1 MNKIIKEIENT
12 KIIPVVTV
20 ENITQVLH
28 IMDALAEG
36 GLPAAE
42 ITFRTEAAAET
53 IRAMSQKYPD
63 ALIGAGTILNVRQAK
78 EAEDAGAKF
87 LVSPGYSDEVVNY
100 CIERNIAVL
109 PGCMTPTD
117 ILRALA
123 AGLSMVKFFP
133 AEPAGGLK
141 LLKALSEPFPKLRF
155 MPTGGISK
163 DNLMEYLNF
172 PKVVA
177 CGGSWITKPAKE
189 NDFAAVRQ
197 EAENAVKLVCRW
209 KEQG

>member
-20 ENITQVLH
+20 ENITQGLH

-109 PGCMTPTD
+109 PGYFESVGSRTFD
-117 ILRALA
+117 GQIFSGRACRR
-123 AGLSMVKFFP
+123 
-133 AEPAGGLK
+133 AEIIKSAFRAVS
-141 LLKALSEPFPKLRF
+141 KASLYANRRNIK
-155 MPTGGISK
+155 G
-163 DNLMEYLNF
+163 
-172 PKVVA
+172 
-177 CGGSWITKPAKE
+177 
-189 NDFAAVRQ
+189 
-197 EAENAVKLVCRW
+197 
-209 KEQG
+209 

>member
-1 MNKIIKEIENT
+1 MNKILKEIENR

-20 ENITQVLH
+20 ENITQGLH
-28 IMDALAEG
+28 IMEALVEG

-42 ITFRTEAAAET
+42 ITFRTEAAAEA
-53 IRAMSQKYPD
+53 IRTMCQEYPD

-87 LVSPGYSDEVVNY
+87 IVSPGYSDEVVNY
-100 CIERNIAVL
+100 CIERNIAVF

-117 ILRALA
+117 IQRALA
-123 AGLSMVKFFP
+123 AGLSVVKFFP

-141 LLKALSEPFPKLRF
+141 LLKALSEPFPKLHF

-163 DNLMEYLNF
+163 DNLVEYLNF
-172 PKVVA
+172 PKVIA
-177 CGGSWITKPAKE
+177 CGGSWITKAAKE
-189 NDFAAVRQ
+189 NNFAAVKQ
-197 EAENAVKLVCRW
+197 EAENTVKLVCRW

>member
-1 MNKIIKEIENT
+1 M
-12 KIIPVVTV
+12 
-20 ENITQVLH
+20 
-28 IMDALAEG
+28 
-36 GLPAAE
+36 
-42 ITFRTEAAAET
+42 
-53 IRAMSQKYPD
+53 
-63 ALIGAGTILNVRQAK
+63 IGAGTILNVRQAK

>member
-20 ENITQVLH
+20 QNVTQGLH

-42 ITFRTEAAAET
+42 ITFRTEAAAEA
-53 IRAMSQKYPD
+53 IRAMCRKYPD
-63 ALIGAGTILNVRQAK
+63 ALIGAGTIINVRQAE
-78 EAEDAGAKF
+78 EAAAAGAKF

-123 AGLSMVKFFP
+123 AGLSMVKFFRQNL
-133 AEPAGGLK
+133 PAGL
-141 LLKALSEPFPKLRF
+141 
-155 MPTGGISK
+155 
-163 DNLMEYLNF
+163 DY
-172 PKVVA
+172 
-177 CGGSWITKPAKE
+177 
-189 NDFAAVRQ
+189 
-197 EAENAVKLVCRW
+197 
-209 KEQG
+209 

>member
-20 ENITQVLH
+20 ENITQGLH

-141 LLKALSEPFPKLRF
+141 LLKALSEPFPKLR
-155 MPTGGISK
+155 
-163 DNLMEYLNF
+163 
-172 PKVVA
+172 
-177 CGGSWITKPAKE
+177 
-189 NDFAAVRQ
+189 
-197 EAENAVKLVCRW
+197 
-209 KEQG
+209 

>member
-20 ENITQVLH
+20 ENITQGLH

-109 PGCMTPTD
+109 PGCM
-117 ILRALA
+117 
-123 AGLSMVKFFP
+123 LS
-133 AEPAGGLK
+133 L
-141 LLKALSEPFPKLRF
+141 
-155 MPTGGISK
+155 IH
-163 DNLMEYLNF
+163 
-172 PKVVA
+172 
-177 CGGSWITKPAKE
+177 I
-189 NDFAAVRQ
+189 
-197 EAENAVKLVCRW
+197 
-209 KEQG
+209 